1 VRLFWLIFLPAAA
14 YQLVAI
20 FAEIRHAWLR
30 YRLRK
35 QPKTFRPGISVLKP
49 LRGADLGMY
58 RAFVSQVRQ
67 NYPVFEILF
76 GVSSI
81 DDPAVPEVRRLQRAF
96 PKVPIRLIAGCSEAA
111 NRKVAVLENLS
122 PYAKY
127 PILLVNDG
135 DIRVEP
141 DYLESVVSPLADP
154 RIGIVTCP
162 YRPYPQSA
170 ATTWEAIGIA
180 TDFIPSTLTAPLAGV
195 REFGLGSTLVFRA
208 SDLEAI
214 GGFKAIGDFLA
225 DDYHLAR
232 SITGLGKRALLSPYI
247 VETSLGDTNWSGV
260 WQHQLRWARTIR
272 TSRRGGFAGIPI
284 THTGIWAVLA
294 CALGAWPAALVLLAL
309 RVCSAV
315 ISAGVVLRSA
325 KGAACRQYN
334 VRNSGGRAGPVLREF
349 FKSSRIVLLAWLAP
363 LWDWYAFTIWLASY
377 ASHNVRWRDH
387 SLTIDSSGRI
397 EQKAKDSVLA

>member
-1 VRLFWLIFLPAAA
+1 MRLFWLIFLPAAA

-20 FAEIRHAWLR
+20 FAEIRHIWLR
-30 YRLRK
+30 YRLRR

-49 LRGADLGMY
+49 LRGSDPGMY
-58 RAFVSQVRQ
+58 SAFVSQVRQ
-67 NYPVFEILF
+67 KYPAFEVLF

-81 DDPAVPEVRRLQRAF
+81 DDPAALEVRRLQQAF
-96 PKVPIRLIAGCSEAA
+96 PKASIRLIAGCSDAA
-111 NRKVAVLENLS
+111 NRKVGVLENLS
-122 PYAKY
+122 RYAKY

-135 DIRVEP
+135 DIKVEP

-170 ATTWEAIGIA
+170 ATTWEALGIA

-195 REFGLGSTLVFRA
+195 REFGLGSTLVFRKC
-208 SDLEAI
+208 DLEEI
-214 GGFKAIGDFLA
+214 GGFKTIGDFLA

-247 VETSLGDTNWSGV
+247 VETSLGDANWSGI

-272 TSRRGGFAGIPI
+272 ISRGDGFAGIPI
-284 THTGIWAVLA
+284 TQSGIWAALA
-294 CALGAWPAALVLLAL
+294 CALGAWPVALALLVLRL
-309 RVCSAV
+309 CSAV
-315 ISAGVVLRSA
+315 ISAGLVLRS
-325 KGAACRQYN
+325 
-334 VRNSGGRAGPVLREF
+334 LR
-349 FKSSRIVLLAWLAP
+349 IALLAWLAP
-363 LWDWYAFTIWLASY
+363 FWDWYAFAIWIASY
-377 ASHNVRWRDH
+377 ASHDVRWRGR

-397 EQKAKDSVLA
+397 EQKTKDSVLV